1 MNSIPLSEYPRPQ
14 LQRKSYKSLNGFWDY
29 KISKNPEIPG
39 DFDGKILVPFS
50 PESELSGVNHI
61 LQPDEFLFYK
71 LRFSLEDFEIKDKV
85 ILHFLAVDQIA
96 EVFLNGKFLGKH
108 VGGFLPFEFEIKNEL
123 VEGENELIVKVQDL
137 TDTSYHSRGKQ
148 RLKHGGI
155 WYTPQSGIYFPVFIE
170 SVSNDYIENI
180 KITPDIDASK
190 VTLNVKSVAA
200 NATLHIFDKD
210 ILIQTNKDVDIEIPK
225 GKLQLWSPENPY
237 LYNFTLKTK
246 GDEVSS
252 YFAMRKF
259 SLVKDKDGITR
270 LGLNNKP
277 YFMKGVLDQG
287 YYADGLLTPSSY
299 DAYIKDIELVKSL
312 GFNMIRKHIK
322 IEIPRWYYKCDKRGI
337 IVWQDFVNGG
347 ESYKLPTIVLP
358 LIFGKHHNDHNYKK
372 FSRENKEGRLETI
385 NEFKETI
392 KYLYNVP
399 SIGLWTIFN
408 EGWGQFD
415 SKAIYADLQHFDN
428 TRLYDHASGWHD
440 QGVSDVKSY
449 HIYFKHFKIKKP
461 DERAIILSEF
471 GGFVLPVD
479 GHKIDGKKVYRS
491 FKSKEDWLKKYE
503 ETIQTDVIDNIP
515 KGLSA
520 IVYTQLSDVEEEL
533 NGFVTYDREV
543 VKVDK
548 NKIREI
554 NSKIDYLQF

>member
-1 MNSIPLSEYPRPQ
+1 MNNIPLSEYPRPQ
-14 LQRKSYKSLNGFWDY
+14 LQRKSHKSLNGFWDY

-39 DFDGKILVPFS
+39 DFDGKILVPYS
-50 PESELSGVNHI
+50 PESELSGVNHV
-61 LQPDEFLFYK
+61 LQPDEFLFYR
-71 LRFSLEDFEIKDKV
+71 LRFNLDDFEIKDKV

-96 EVFLNGKFLGKH
+96 EVYLNGKCLGKH
-108 VGGFLPFEFEIKNEL
+108 IGGFLPFKFEIREQL

-155 WYTPQSGIYFPVFIE
+155 WYTPQSGIYFPVFLE
-170 SVSNDYIENI
+170 SVSEDYIEDL
-180 KITPDIDASK
+180 KITPDIDNLK
-190 VTLNVKSVAA
+190 VILNVKSSASK
-200 NATLHIFDKD
+200 ATLHLFDKD
-210 ILIQTNKDVDIEIPK
+210 ITIETNKDVEVAIPEDK
-225 GKLQLWSPENPY
+225 MHFWSPEDPY

-246 GDEVSS
+246 GDEISS

-259 SLVKDKDGITR
+259 SLVKDQNGITR

-287 YYADGLLTPSSY
+287 YYSDGLLTPKSF
-299 DAYIKDIELVKSL
+299 DAYIKDINLVKSL

-322 IEIPRWYYKCDKRGI
+322 IEIPRWYYECDKRGI

-347 ESYKLPTIVLP
+347 ETYKLPTIVLP
-358 LIFGKHHNDHNYKK
+358 LIFGKNHNDHNYKK
-372 FSRENKEGRLETI
+372 FSRENEKGRIETI

-415 SKAIYADLQHFDN
+415 SKAIYSELLQIDN

-440 QGVSDVKSY
+440 QGISDVKSY
-449 HIYFKHFKIKKP
+449 HVYFKHFKIKKP
-461 DERAIILSEF
+461 DDRAIILSEF
-471 GGFVLPVD
+471 GGFVLPID

-491 FKSKEDWLKKYE
+491 FNSKEEWLKKYKD
-503 ETIQTDVIDNIP
+503 TIKSDVIDNIP

-533 NGFVTYDREV
+533 NGFVTYDRKV
-543 VKVDK
+543 VKVDEK
-548 NKIREI
+548 EIREL
-554 NSKIDYLQF
+554 NSQIDFI